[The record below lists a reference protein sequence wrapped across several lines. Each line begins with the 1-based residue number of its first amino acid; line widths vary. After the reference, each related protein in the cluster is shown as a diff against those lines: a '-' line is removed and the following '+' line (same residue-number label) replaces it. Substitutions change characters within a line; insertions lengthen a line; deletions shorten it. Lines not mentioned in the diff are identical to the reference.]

1 MLVILLLFGQQVGL
15 EGTTGVSTGIH
26 LHLEQ
31 QDLTNREWSFDRIKE
46 NYKDPA
52 DFMGFPDIKGVS
64 VIYDGTPIPP
74 TPSMN
79 KNIKKWFLSRC
90 KKIRIFT

>member
-1 MLVILLLFGQQVGL
+1 MSFGQQVGL

-31 QDLTNREWSFDRIKE
+31 QDLTNRDWSFDRIKE

-52 DFMGFPDIKGVS
+52 NFMGFPDIKGVS
-64 VIYDGTPIPP
+64 VIYNGTPIPP
-74 TPSMN
+74 SKKL
-79 KNIKKWFLSRC
+79 KNSTKWLMSKC
-90 KKIRIFT
+90 KKIKINT